1 MRKHHENHRK
11 SSHRIDVFY
20 PLLCHNLCKGTNKCA
35 KSQRLFGF
43 SPTYDYLCGMKERIN
58 WIDWAK
64 ALAVCSVVFCHLP
77 QSQECFYYR
86 YLQAL
91 TMVVFFFISGYLKKD
106 RGSDKENW
114 RKYSQSLIIPYIIYN
129 VIVYPYWILKYYL
142 TNGALPDFFHAMK
155 PILGAILFEHENSF
169 CEPLNGP
176 LWYLPTILMM
186 HEIIDLCRKTKHQH
200 WIMITLCVISFM
212 LYAANKYWYFAPNLT
227 PMGLMRN
234 LPYYYIG
241 YLFGQYHLFRDCH
254 LKRDAIYCILCLF
267 ASILFFS
274 WHLDAFFS
282 DQHMQH
288 IILFYPANVGFLF
301 GVLYG
306 CKVLNGI
313 RLSVVTNISIGT
325 LVIVGLHIVAVTIV
339 NYALSHF
346 SLFASRFSPQYGY
359 SWYEALLTTILII
372 LVFYPL
378 ILFCKQKAPLL
389 IGRKQVPQTT

>member
-1 MRKHHENHRK
+1 MRIHHENHRE
-11 SSHRIDVFY
+11 SSHRIDIFY

-77 QSQECFYYR
+77 QSQEWFYYR

-91 TMVVFFFISGYLKKD
+91 TMVIFFFISGYLKKD

-114 RKYSQSLIIPYIIYN
+114 RKYLQSLITPYIIYN
-129 VIVYPYWILKYYL
+129 IIVYPYWILKFYL
-142 TNGALPDFFHAMK
+142 SNGTLPDCLQAMK
-155 PILGAILFEHENSF
+155 PILGALLLEHENAF

-176 LWYLPTILMM
+176 LWYLPAILIM
-186 HEIIDLCRKTKHQH
+186 HIIIDLCRKTKHQH
-200 WIMITLCVISFM
+200 TIMISLCIISFF
-212 LYAANKYWYFAPNLT
+212 LYAANKYWYFAPHLT